1 MHLLIYLLLIPGQLA
16 AQDPAD
22 FPDEL
27 QTRALKAT
35 VRVHNPAKKTE
46 GSGVIVGR
54 TGTFV
59 YVLTAYHIVTGA
71 DGIEVT
77 VFAEK
82 SDSKVRKIYRNGR
95 VVAKSADLR
104 DLALVRV
111 LADEKTL
118 SVLPICPIGETPK
131 TDGFPV
137 LALGCSAGQAPTPI
151 VHNALGKKKVRQ
163 KADGEMA
170 YFWESPG
177 TVVKGRSG
185 GPVIDKRGYVVGICS
200 GTSDGKGYFTHVD
213 EIHRFLKKNA
223 FSWLADVEKGP
234 G

>member
-1 MHLLIYLLLIPGQLA
+1 MLLLTCLLLIPGQVTA
-16 AQDPAD
+16 PDPAD
-22 FPDEL
+22 FPEAL

-35 VRVHNPAKKTE
+35 VRVHNPTKKTE

-71 DGIEVT
+71 DGVEVT

-82 SDSKVRKIYRNGR
+82 SDSKVHKIYRNGR

-104 DLALVRV
+104 DLALVRMV
-111 LADEKTL
+111 ADEKTL
-118 SVLPICPIGETPK
+118 SVLQICPVGEAPK
-131 TDGFPV
+131 TEGFPA
-137 LALGCSAGQAPTPI
+137 LALGCAADEAPTAI
-151 VHNALGKKKVRQ
+151 VHNGLGKKKVRL

-185 GPVIDKRGYVVGICS
+185 GPIIDKRGYVVGICS

-223 FSWLADVEKGP
+223 FSWLADVEK
-234 G
+234 